1 MIEFVDK
8 HILQNVFN
16 SNEFKGYLI
25 SRRWFGDKFTLSNL
39 DFSVSIEYF
48 SNLSTVIFLTVIK
61 VEKPNYKKS
70 YFLPMIAYR
79 KLEDILE
86 PNERNRDNMIKLAER
101 TFSKTV
107 IITVG
112 TEEKVLTLNLLEAEF
127 SLFFWKKM
135 LFDKNVSES
144 FPSLS
149 LALTLYQDQFD
160 QDEVSM
166 GEVQALIEASLF
178 PDRYDLSIKQL
189 GGGNTT
195 NSLFLLN
202 LIDKTDISRAISFV
216 LKSYKEYV
224 ESIEPKILYILVK
237 NKFPNAPKIYG
248 TIKISGIETI
258 GIIENIQN
266 IGNIGDIFWNDVNKM
281 IDDIFKDLDAD
292 FSKFTNKSE
301 ISDQIKEYFTESIN
315 VSEQIGAFI
324 NKLHKSLSL
333 PNVEEY
339 SVEEVESAPYL
350 ERYTERL
357 NKVISELQ
365 NKISLSSEKTFYSS
379 PKIGSILLD
388 IKDILQKFRQQ
399 FKEEKIKIQIVH
411 QDLHM
416 EQILWNKSNN
426 DQYNFYFIDFE
437 GDPQL
442 TLQEKKAK
450 FPIEKD
456 VAAFLRALSYIK
468 FNTFLYFVEKRI
480 LETEQRQ
487 VPEEILYSIF
497 FRKSARGKELDK
509 VLEKVLMTLNVW
521 EEKLMTKL
529 LKALKPNITLTN
541 YFTIERALNE
551 LNYELLFR
559 PNKIIVPIL
568 GLKQIIEKN

>member
-149 LALTLYQDQFD
+149 LALTLYQDQF
-160 QDEVSM
+160 QDEISM
-166 GEVQALIEASLF
+166 NEVQALIEASLF

-202 LIDKTDISRAISFV
+202 LIDKSDTSKAISFV

-339 SVEEVESAPYL
+339 SVEEVESGPYL

>member
-1 MIEFVDK
+1 MIENVDK
-8 HILQNVFN
+8 NVLQDVFK
-16 SNEFKGYLI
+16 SNEFKGWLL

-48 SNLSTVIFLTVIK
+48 SNLATVIFLTVIK

-79 KLEDILE
+79 KIDDILE
-86 PNERNRDNMIKLAER
+86 PSERNRDNIIKLTER
-101 TFSKTV
+101 TFSKTI

-112 TEEKVLTLNLLEAEF
+112 TDERVLTLNLLEAEF
-127 SLFFWKKM
+127 SLFFWKKL
-135 LFDKNVSES
+135 LFDKNISES
-144 FPSLS
+144 YPSLS
-149 LALTLYQDQFD
+149 LALTLYQDQF
-160 QDEVSM
+160 QDEISM
-166 GEVQALIEASLF
+166 NEVQALIEASLF

-202 LIDKTDISRAISFV
+202 LIDKSDTSKAISFV

-339 SVEEVESAPYL
+339 SVEEVESGPYL

>member
-1 MIEFVDK
+1 MIENVDK
-8 HILQNVFN
+8 NVLQDVFK
-16 SNEFKGYLI
+16 SNEFKGWLL
-25 SRRWFGDKFTLSNL
+25 SKRWFGDKFTLSNL
-39 DFSVSIEYF
+39 DFSVSIDYF
-48 SNLSTVIFLTVIK
+48 SNLSIVIFLTVIK
-61 VEKPNYKKS
+61 IEKPNYKKS

-86 PNERNRDNMIKLAER
+86 PSERNRDNMIKLTER

-112 TEEKVLTLNLLEAEF
+112 TEERVLTLNLLEAEF

-135 LFDKNVSES
+135 LFDKNISES

-149 LALTLYQDQFD
+149 LALTLYQDQF

-166 GEVQALIEASLF
+166 NEVQALIEASLF
-178 PDRYDLSIKQL
+178 PDRYNLSIKQL

-202 LIDKTDISRAISFV
+202 LIDKSDTSKAISFV
-216 LKSYKEYV
+216 LKSYKEFV
-224 ESIEPKILYILVK
+224 ESIEPTMLYILVK

-258 GIIENIQN
+258 GIIENVQN
-266 IGNIGDIFWNDVNKM
+266 IGNIGDIYWKEVNYM
-281 IDDIFKDLDAD
+281 IDDIFKDLGAD
-292 FSKFTNKSE
+292 FSNFTNKNE
-301 ISDQIKEYFTESIN
+301 ISDQIKEYFAESIN

-324 NKLHKSLSL
+324 NKLHKSLNL

-350 ERYTERL
+350 ERYTDRL
-357 NKVISELQ
+357 SKIISDLQ

-416 EQILWNKSNN
+416 EQILWNKTDDHYS
-426 DQYNFYFIDFE
+426 FYFIDFE

-456 VAAFLRALSYIK
+456 VAAFLRALNYIK
-468 FNTFLYFVEKRI
+468 FNTFLYFVEKRVLGKI
-480 LETEQRQ
+480 EQLQ

-509 VLEKVLMTLNVW
+509 VFEKILMTLNVW

-529 LKALKPNITLTN
+529 LKALNPNITLTN

-559 PNKIIVPIL
+559 PDKIIVPIL